1 MPQDRRSDRTVWYGS
16 RFEEA
21 GLWFFLVKEE
31 LNVKKTVNRGIR
43 YRPDHGF

>member
-1 MPQDRRSDRTVWYGS
+1 MPHGRRLVRSVWYGS
-16 RFEEA
+16 RFEGA
-21 GLWFFLVKEE
+21 NLWFFLVKEE